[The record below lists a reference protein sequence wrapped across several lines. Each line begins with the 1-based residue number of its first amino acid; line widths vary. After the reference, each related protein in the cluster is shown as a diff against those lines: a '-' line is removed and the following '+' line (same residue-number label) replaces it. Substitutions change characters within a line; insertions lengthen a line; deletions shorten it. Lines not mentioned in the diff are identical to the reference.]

1 MSKKIKSNYAIA
13 CALDDESFD
22 SIFFVTFNT
31 TDEKEALMLSS
42 CVVGKQRADK
52 CLVVIDEDGAIYE
65 I

>member
-52 CLVVIDEDGAIYE
+52 CL
-65 I
+65 